1 MTRCLPPSPKN
12 PMHELSICL
21 SMMQQVE
28 TIAAEQNARRV
39 TAITLRIGP
48 LSGVE
53 PDLLLQAFP
62 IAAAGTLAEDAEL
75 KIEQQAVRIR
85 CTRCDAESEVA
96 SNLLACPACGELR
109 TELITGDE
117 LLLANLEL
125 LKV

>member
-12 PMHELSICL
+12 PMHELSICQSL
-21 SMMQQVE
+21 MQQVE
-28 TIAAEQNARRV
+28 TIAAEQSAHSV

-53 PDLLLQAFP
+53 PDLLIQAFP
-62 IAAAGTLAEDAEL
+62 IAAAGTLAQDAEL

-85 CTRCDAESEVA
+85 CNRCGNESEVA
-96 SNLLACPACGELR
+96 SNRLTCPACGELR

-125 LKV
+125 LTI